1 MIDSGDTAWVLACT
15 ALVLFM
21 TPGLAFFYAGMVR
34 VRNVLSMMMVNFVPL
49 GIVTVLWLLLG
60 YSIAFGNDAGGGLFG
75 DFSLFG
81 MQNLD
86 SAPAPALHVIS
97 PGVAIP
103 LLAFVAYQMM
113 FAVITPALVTGAT
126 ADRLRI
132 GGWAVFVGIWSL
144 IVYAPIAHWVFSPQ
158 GWLAGGG
165 TQDWAGGLVVH
176 ASAGAAAIA
185 VLLVVGRRKDW
196 PNAANRPNS
205 VPLVL
210 IGAGILWFGWFGFNA
225 GDGLAADGIAAQA
238 LLNTASAA
246 AAGMLAWLLVERY
259 TEGRPTVLGAVT
271 GAVAG
276 LATITPCAGYVG
288 VMIAT
293 AIGFVAGIVC
303 HFALKAKFVFRY
315 DDALDVIAV
324 HFVGGVLGTFLLG
337 FVGQK
342 SVNPIGRDG
351 LFFGGGLR
359 LLGWQLLGIAAVVAF
374 SFVLSWLIAVA
385 VDRTIGLRT
394 RPEDEDNLDAVQE
407 SSAAYALDVVAS
419 GQKRGSLNGATPA
432 PALPAAA
439 DGRLS
444 LVTALVEAPDPV
456 ELRRALT
463 GAGALSIVLSQASLY
478 TGEVRTEVV
487 RGHHIEVDFHDR
499 LRVEVTAAAADVP
512 RVAAALDTFA
522 DGAGA
527 ARVVT
532 LATVPQA

>member
-1 MIDSGDTAWVLACT
+1 
-15 ALVLFM
+15 
-21 TPGLAFFYAGMVR
+21 
-34 VRNVLSMMMVNFVPL
+34 
-49 GIVTVLWLLLG
+49 
-60 YSIAFGNDAGGGLFG
+60 
-75 DFSLFG
+75 

-113 FAVITPALVTGAT
+113 FAVITPALITGAT

-132 GGWAVFVGIWSL
+132 GGWALFVGIWSL

-158 GWLAGGG
+158 GWLASNG

-205 VPLVL
+205 LPLVL

-238 LLNTASAA
+238 LINTAAAA
-246 AAGMLAWLLVERY
+246 AAGMLAWLIVERY

-324 HFVGGVLGTFLLG
+324 HFVGGVLGIFLLG

-342 SVNPIGRDG
+342 SVNPIGADG

-407 SSAAYALDVVAS
+407 SSAAYAFDVVAS
-419 GQKRGSLNGATPA
+419 GQKHGTLNGATPA
-432 PALPAAA
+432 QALPAPA

-444 LVTALVEAPDPV
+444 LVTALVNAPDPV

-499 LRVEVTAAAADVP
+499 LRVEVLTGAADVP
-512 RVAAALDTFA
+512 RVVATLDGFAGA
-522 DGAGA
+522 DGRGFVQAVDVATAAGA
-527 ARVVT
+527 
-532 LATVPQA
+532 